1 MVFSKVKL
9 YCWTWVG
16 FMFQEQNTHRD
27 DMKSIYVPNC
37 DVKRSVQN
45 VVVAPAKFQKFFSP
59 LLTADPLTQQAI
71 TWIPHREHFTSL
83 SRYGASAQ
91 TD

>member
-45 VVVAPAKFQKFFSP
+45 VVVAPAKFQN
-59 LLTADPLTQQAI
+59 A
-71 TWIPHREHFTSL
+71 L
-83 SRYGASAQ
+83 SSNPTPRRPKLISKLSAQ
-91 TD
+91 AFHLLWAVVTVT